1 MQNPFGPNRIEYES
15 RPVLWFSKK
24 AATISKAA
32 KPVFVAGTRGSGK
45 TSILRSMSTLHILDD
60 RKLEEQIGSLD
71 WYGVFFQLNETFSP
85 LIDNAVL
92 SLVPEPIRLDPVAV
106 KNRHFV
112 IFSHYLELKIV
123 ERLLE
128 TLSSLRRESH
138 LVYSATDDR
147 NVALRI
153 NRDVLHFLKFEGKRD
168 FFGLDELTSLVS
180 RYIERCFNA
189 FFMGRRETDS
199 PFFATD
205 PGSVLSRVVSAVSP
219 LISGP
224 AFAADHPIKFKIM
237 IDDCEVLTPL
247 QQQFLN
253 TIVRKTRGEVKWVL
267 AYIGGLY
274 DTIRTVIPGQ
284 SLSNADR
291 DVENLDSATDKE
303 FAYLCQNVA
312 SLRLFYALPDKMREG
327 LKINDPLT
335 AFSLKRRL
343 GVLSLNQIIER
354 VIESAS
360 PESSEGRQKLI
371 RIAEDAREFFDLNMT
386 RSQLEQLAPNLKA
399 RPYVEGLALSQI
411 PKEERERRGSP
422 IDVKAFQRIIA
433 RKQSWA
439 FLEACRILRL
449 HEYPYV
455 GHQIIVQ
462 LSDLCIRDFLDIMGE
477 IYARVVGGNASHIL
491 VLDFINSDTEI
502 PIEQQR
508 RAVTSASE
516 KKLQGLESLAQ
527 PFEEE
532 SVRMVRALG
541 RLTAKLQTELD
552 ENELIGTTERGLF
565 RINRGDVRS
574 LATKMELPDSKI
586 DEVLKRA
593 EKDGFIREVSDRR
606 KLESPYQNP
615 DATEVTVRLHRRFA
629 PHFRFSYRGPYE
641 TNVLPAGRVIEL
653 LLTRTQTPE
662 DWADAVFKEL
672 FPPAEDWGRF
682 QKSLFDDGDTDVQ

>member
-15 RPVLWFSKK
+15 RPVLWFSEK
-24 AATISKAA
+24 AADISKAA
-32 KPVFVAGTRGSGK
+32 KPIFVAGTRGSGK

-60 RKLEEQIGSLD
+60 PNLTEQIGSLH

-92 SLVPEPIRLDPVAV
+92 SLVPEPIRLDPEAI
-106 KNRHFV
+106 KNRQFV

-128 TLSSLRRESH
+128 TLGSLRREGH
-138 LVYSATDDR
+138 LAYSATDDR
-147 NVALRI
+147 DIALRV
-153 NRDVLHFLKFEGKRD
+153 NRDVLHFLKFEGKPD
-168 FFGLDELTSLVS
+168 FFGLDELKLLVS

-189 FFMGRRETDS
+189 FFLGGSGTDS

-205 PGSVLSRVVSAVSP
+205 PGSVLSRIVTAVSP
-219 LISGP
+219 LITGH
-224 AFAADHPIKFKIM
+224 AFSVAQPIKFKIM

-274 DTIRTVIPGQ
+274 DTIRTVIPAQ

-312 SLRLFYALPDKMREG
+312 SLRLFYALPDRMRES
-327 LKINDPLT
+327 LKVNDPLT

-343 GVLSLNQIIER
+343 GILSLNQIIER

-360 PESSEGRQKLI
+360 PESSEGRQRLI
-371 RIAEDAREFFDLNMT
+371 RVAEEAREFFEFNMT
-386 RSQLEQLAPNLKA
+386 RSQLGQLAPLFKA

-411 PKEERERRGSP
+411 PKEERERRGRP

-455 GHQIIVQ
+455 GHQIIIQ

-477 IYARVVGGNASHIL
+477 IYARTVGGNASHNRI
-491 VLDFINSDTEI
+491 LDFINSEAEI

-508 RAVTSASE
+508 QAVISASE

-565 RINRGDVRS
+565 RINLSELRS
-574 LATKMELPDSKI
+574 IATKMELPDSKI

-593 EKDGFIREVSDRR
+593 EKDGFIREVSDRG
-606 KLESPYQNP
+606 KLESPYQNQN
-615 DATEVTVRLHRRFA
+615 ATEVTVRLHRRFA
-629 PHFRFSYRGPYE
+629 PHFRFSYRGPYVA
-641 TNVLPAGRVIEL
+641 NVLPAGRVVEL

-662 DWADAVFKEL
+662 DWADSVFKEL
-672 FPPAEDWGRF
+672 YPPGEDWSRL
-682 QKSLFDDGDTDVQ
+682 QRSLFDDGDTDVQ